1 MTAALKKGCR
11 NLGLIGLLG
20 LATTGLY
27 GYVLFWSW
35 LFWPRVGRLV
45 ALVCPIAA
53 LAVTLIIGRTLA
65 GPARKLLRASL
76 VPILLI
82 GVYAIMVLGLGFM
95 YGGLDTPFKT
105 AERRFSHPLP
115 NDNAIPF
122 IFAEG
127 VWWHVIEKPLV
138 GDWHSSDRPPLQT
151 GLTLAPERFLP
162 HDREMTAQMVGVFTQ
177 STWILALWAFLLT
190 LEIDSDAVVLVLS
203 GCMTSGFVLTNTFYV
218 WPKLLAG
225 AFAVGALTLLISG
238 SRRPLAAEKKW
249 AAALCGILWALA
261 VLSHGGAAFAFI
273 GAAITALLL
282 RLRIPFR
289 NTAILLSSAFLLY
302 LPWLLYQCFFDR
314 PVTGFCLCI
323 SPVSTNPIRDRLDK
337 RCLIRIAP

>member
-190 LEIDSDAVVLVLS
+190 LEIDSEAVLLVHS
-203 GCMTSGFVLTNTFYV
+203 GCMTSGFVLTNTSLGFIALGLPLLLLGSQKQFRTRYWTIAVSLLVFLIATVVV
-218 WPKLLAG
+218 WCVLMFGPFTTVLHQGTYAVPLLA
-225 AFAVGALTLLISG
+225 F
-238 SRRPLAAEKKW
+238 
-249 AAALCGILWALA
+249 
-261 VLSHGGAAFAFI
+261 
-273 GAAITALLL
+273 TA
-282 RLRIPFR
+282 
-289 NTAILLSSAFLLY
+289 
-302 LPWLLYQCFFDR
+302 
-314 PVTGFCLCI
+314 
-323 SPVSTNPIRDRLDK
+323 
-337 RCLIRIAP
+337 